1 MERMTQFQII
11 DAKSWHVGQMS
22 RLLRVEHQ
30 AALRP
35 FGVNVHRDLK
45 QMFDESVFRRAWTID
60 GHLAALGGVAGSMIE
75 TSGYVWVALSD
86 EAQRYPVALVKE
98 ARKQMAIIM
107 RMKRELVTSLI
118 GGDEA
123 AIRLAVYLGFHI
135 PNEPGAVVSRLAR
148 RAMVRTIQT
157 DPDLRI
163 SLGKG
168 YAVGMRYEG
177 EVA

>member
-1 MERMTQFQII
+1 MTQFQII
-11 DAKSWHVGQMS
+11 EGKSWHVGQMS

-35 FGVNVHRDLK
+35 FGVNIHRDLR
-45 QMFDESVFRRAWTID
+45 QMYDDSAFRRAWLID
-60 GHLAALGGVAGSMIE
+60 GRLAALGGVSGSVLDPE
-75 TSGYVWVALSD
+75 GYVWVALSD

-118 GGDEA
+118 GGDQA
-123 AIRLAVYLGFHI
+123 AIRLAVYLGFHTQTAT
-135 PNEPGAVVSRLAR
+135 GSVVSRAAR
-148 RAMVRTIQT
+148 RAMINAIQT
-157 DPDLRI
+157 DPELRLPI
-163 SLGKG
+163 SGG

-177 EVA
+177 ETA